1 MSNNFD
7 LQACPFNPNPET
19 AEGANI
25 SEEFSEC
32 FTPAIRNVVNFAK
45 CIPGFLVL
53 SQEDQVT
60 LLKVTLIPTLNLNR
74 LFKNTF

>member
-1 MSNNFD
+1 MKVKVEGSF
-7 LQACPFNPNPET
+7 LRYSYVQVHSKACPFNPNPET
-19 AEGANI
+19 PDGAKI

-32 FTPAIRNVVNFAK
+32 FTPAIRNVVDFAK

-60 LLKVTLIPTLNLNR
+60 LLKVR
-74 LFKNTF
+74 EE